1 MRLLSSIFLLGLLA
15 GATCNI
21 PGSGD
26 PPPPSDND
34 NGINAAQPNGS
45 PIPELGAPVS
55 IRIINQSNEQAS
67 VLVRFFIGE
76 LQVRRTE
83 LQVPANSTLPTIG
96 PDLAAAVEIT
106 GNYASGGA
114 TPSALLIL

>member
-26 PPPPSDND
+26 PPPPSDNGNGESND

-83 LQVPANSTLPTIG
+83 LQAPASSTLPTIG
-96 PDLAAAVEIT
+96 PDLAAAAEIT
-106 GNYASGGA
+106 
-114 TPSALLIL
+114 